1 MGSHLLAL
9 KGEVVYSK
17 QWRGEH
23 LRESREGGRER
34 DKCGDRKSPGMP
46 GWQSRTA
53 LNKWAS
59 QELFFFLL
67 ILPDAFLYPH
77 PTHPPPSL
85 PPSACSL
92 WPAPRNST
100 ADCRF
105 NDSPVRWLSRSFN
118 VIFHSHV
125 PYFNYD
131 CHCETS
137 CIFNSPIAPPLPQ
150 QCQL

>member
-53 LNKWAS
+53 LNK
-59 QELFFFLL
+59 
-67 ILPDAFLYPH
+67 
-77 PTHPPPSL
+77 
-85 PPSACSL
+85 
-92 WPAPRNST
+92 
-100 ADCRF
+100 
-105 NDSPVRWLSRSFN
+105 
-118 VIFHSHV
+118 
-125 PYFNYD
+125 
-131 CHCETS
+131 
-137 CIFNSPIAPPLPQ
+137 
-150 QCQL
+150 